1 MIPKF
6 IFAKNQEKMY
16 EISDLL
22 VNKKYKIKSEDK
34 NYVLLRKSAYGN
46 IFVHIGVLL
55 IALFL
60 IKLLIALF
68 LINYAII
75 INVIYF
81 LYNFYMNSIILLVTT
96 EKFDD
101 EGKPLEFID
110 LYDLEDF
117 VYESGKTEKNRDIV
131 EDFKNVIKRSR
142 KK

>member
-46 IFVHIGVLL
+46 IFVHIGV
-55 IALFL
+55 
-60 IKLLIALF
+60 LLIALF

-142 KK
+142 MK